1 MRLNSRSSKHEM
13 RAICLSVALGL
24 ALSPCWAAV
33 GPGSPFQKF
42 KLVDKNSLAKQR
54 GGFVGAEG
62 LRLQISLNLRQ
73 MVYVNEQLVSDI
85 RIDIANIHAA
95 TTAQVNQLRE
105 DIQAQADAIRAETRA
120 LATQLEGLADP
131 ASNGQSAQAAGSASG
146 VSNSAVMS
154 TSAQPLQAQA
164 APTKLA
170 GSTSGIG
177 NTEVASTSAPSQQT
191 HAAPALAQTQATTS
205 PPPAASTRQEALAAA
220 SAGAASSSP
229 GGLSTSNP
237 LVTATSVP
245 SSANSPNSTPGSHVL
260 VVQNGPRNVVDTSS
274 LQNFRGGA
282 LTVIQN
288 TLNNQAIRNV
298 MTLDVTIAG
307 LRNLRTLE
315 SLGSLNLQLRGIG
328 R

>member
-1 MRLNSRSSKHEM
+1 MRSNSRSSKQVM
-13 RAICLSVALGL
+13 RAISISVALAL

-42 KLVDKNSLAKQR
+42 KLVSKNSLAKQR

-62 LRLQISLNLRQ
+62 LRLQINMNLRQ

-85 RIDIANIHAA
+85 RMDIANIHTA

-105 DIQAQADAIRAETRA
+105 DIQAQTDAIRAETVA
-120 LATQLEGLADP
+120 LARQLERLADP
-131 ASNGQSAQAAGSASG
+131 ASNGQGAQASGSALG
-146 VSNSAVMS
+146 VSS
-154 TSAQPLQAQA
+154 
-164 APTKLA
+164 
-170 GSTSGIG
+170 
-177 NTEVASTSAPSQQT
+177 NTEVSSAAGAQQYD
-191 HAAPALAQTQATTS
+191 AAPVS
-205 PPPAASTRQEALAAA
+205 PPKSPPIVTSTPDVTSTPVVTSNPVVTSSPAASTRQDALAAA
-220 SAGAASSSP
+220 SAGTALSQVSTGAPAENTTTTVSSSGSSQ
-229 GGLSTSNP
+229 GGT
-237 LVTATSVP
+237 T
-245 SSANSPNSTPGSHVL
+245 SHVL
-260 VVQNGPRNVVDTSS
+260 VIQNGARNLVDTSA

-288 TLNNQAIRNV
+288 TLDNQAIRHV
-298 MTLDVTIAG
+298 MAIDVTVAG